1 MEIFLFFLIV
11 AFVLILF
18 GAGFAFIWYGT
29 ILLKDKDKEF
39 FFFSAFFGI
48 LLILIG
54 VSLAFS
60 ATGIIAI
67 LLAVG
72 LKF

>member
-1 MEIFLFFLIV
+1 MEIFVFFLLV

-29 ILLKDKDKEF
+29 ILLKDKDSF
-39 FFFSAFFGI
+39 LTFCGI
-48 LLILIG
+48 LLIVIG
-54 VSLAFS
+54 VFFAFT
-60 ATGIIAI
+60 ATGIIASF
-67 LLAVG
+67 LAIG

>member
-1 MEIFLFFLIV
+1 MEIFLFFLLIT
-11 AFVLILF
+11 FILILF

-29 ILLKDKDKEF
+29 ILLKDKDF
-39 FFFSAFFGI
+39 FLTFLGI
-48 LLILIG
+48 LLIIIG
-54 VSLAFS
+54 VFFVFA
-60 ATGIIAI
+60 ATGIIMC

>member
-1 MEIFLFFLIV
+1 MEIFLFFLLV

-29 ILLKDKDKEF
+29 ILLKDKDF
-39 FFFSAFFGI
+39 FLTFLGI
-48 LLILIG
+48 LLIIIG
-54 VSLAFS
+54 VSFVFA
-60 ATGIIAI
+60 ATGIIAC
-67 LLAVG
+67 LLTIG